1 MDTQPPQPGA
11 SGSKSGQLAGASS
24 NTSLIGT
31 QQECRHQ
38 SVHCEAAD
46 AATKHMT
53 DDTHLN
59 IVRKTGSS
67 TAKKQHAVG
76 CEYLHT
82 TVNSRQ
88 LTV

>member
-1 MDTQPPQPGA
+1 MDTQPPQPGP

-31 QQECRHQ
+31 QQERRHQ
-38 SVHCEAAD
+38 LVHREAAD

-53 DDTHLN
+53 EDAHLN

-67 TAKKQHAVG
+67 TNKKQHAVG
-76 CEYLHT
+76 CGYLD
-82 TVNSRQ
+82 TVVNGRQ